1 MAVKKPAKRDSKD
14 PMSPPDHP
22 SATPQPGQTDLR
34 SIGRLFPYLWE
45 FRGRVLLALAL
56 LIGAKLAAVMV
67 PLVLKEIIDALDK
80 SRADLVLPLAL
91 IIAYGL
97 LRFASTTFAD
107 LRDVVFG
114 KVTQRAMRR
123 VSMAVFE
130 HLHAL
135 SLRFHLERQTGG
147 ITRDIERGTKA
158 ISSLVGFLL
167 FRITPTVLEILMV
180 AAILFVKLDWIFGLI
195 TLVTLAAYI
204 GFTVTITDW
213 RTQFVRRANTL
224 DSEAYGRAIDSL
236 LNYETVKYFGNER
249 YEAARYDTSLAE
261 WERVALQSQRSLGL
275 LNAAQAGTIAV
286 GVTLMV
292 LRAANGVVEGTLTL
306 GDLVMVNAFLLQMF
320 QPLSFLGVMYREI
333 KQSMTD
339 VERMFT
345 LLHRPKEIE
354 DAPDA
359 RPLDVLGGEVTF
371 EHVSFAYNADRPIL
385 HDVSFTVPAGKTVA
399 AVGASG
405 AGKSTLARLLFRFY
419 DVSLSPGSLPEGER
433 DEDSLREAHIIEG
446 SIRIDGQDIRHVRQD
461 SLRAAIGVVPQDTV
475 LFNDSIYYNI
485 AYGRPDATRDEVIAA
500 ARAAHILDFIVSLPQ
515 GWDTV
520 VGERGLKLSGGEKQ
534 RVAIAR
540 TLLKNPAILI
550 LDEATSALD
559 TKTEKAIQAELLEI
573 ARSRTSLI
581 IAHRL
586 STVVE
591 ADEILVM
598 DAGRIVERG
607 RHPELLAKEGVYAH
621 MWALQQ
627 QAEEE
632 NA

>member
-1 MAVKKPAKRDSKD
+1 M
-14 PMSPPDHP
+14 
-22 SATPQPGQTDLR
+22 
-34 SIGRLFPYLWE
+34 
-45 FRGRVLLALAL
+45 LALVL
-56 LIGAKLAAVMV
+56 LIGAKVASVMV

-80 SRADLVLPLAL
+80 SNVNLVLPLTL
-91 IIAYGL
+91 IISYGF

-107 LRDVVFG
+107 LRDIVFG

-147 ITRDIERGTKA
+147 ITRDIERGSKA
-158 ISSLVGFLL
+158 ISSLVGYLL

-180 AAILFVKLDWIFGLI
+180 AVILLVKLDWIFGLI
-195 TLVTLAAYI
+195 TLVTLIAYI

-249 YEAARYDTSLAE
+249 YEAKRYDGSLAE
-261 WERVALQSQRSLGL
+261 WERAALQSQRSLGF
-275 LNAAQAGTIAV
+275 LNVAQAGTIAI

-292 LRAANGVVEGTLTL
+292 IRAANGVVEGTLTL

-320 QPLSFLGVMYREI
+320 QPLGFLGVMYREI
-333 KQSMTD
+333 KQSITD

-345 LLHRPKEIE
+345 LLHRPREVE
-354 DAPDA
+354 DASDA
-359 RPLDVLGGEVTF
+359 TPLVVQGSEVKF
-371 EHVSFAYNADRPIL
+371 DHVSFAYNADRVIL
-385 HDVSFTVPAGKTVA
+385 HDISFTIPAGKTVA

-419 DVSLSPGSLPEGER
+419 DVNK
-433 DEDSLREAHIIEG
+433 G
-446 SIRIDGQDIRHVRQD
+446 SIKIDNQDIRHITQE

-485 AYGRPDATRDEVIAA
+485 AYGRPDASREEVIAA
-500 ARAAHILDFIVSLPQ
+500 ARAAHIYDFIESLPQ
-515 GWDTV
+515 GWDSI

-559 TKTEKAIQAELLEI
+559 TKAEKAIRAELLEI
-573 ARSRTSLI
+573 AKSRTSLI

-591 ADEILVM
+591 ADEILVI
-598 DAGRIVERG
+598 DAGRIIERG
-607 RHPELLAKEGVYAH
+607 RHPELLFRGGVYAA
-621 MWALQQ
+621 MWAMQQ
-627 QAEEE
+627 QKESPEQAD
-632 NA
+632 

>member
-1 MAVKKPAKRDSKD
+1 MHPAVHSDTA
-14 PMSPPDHP
+14 PPP
-22 SATPQPGQTDLR
+22 PGEASLR
-34 SIGRLFPYLWE
+34 SLGRLFPYLWE
-45 FRGRVLLALAL
+45 FRARVLLALAL
-56 LIGAKLAAVMV
+56 LVGAKLASVAV
-67 PLVLKEIIDALDK
+67 PLVLKEIIDALD
-80 SRADLVLPLAL
+80 RPRPELVVPLAL
-91 IIAYGL
+91 ILGYGV

-107 LRDVVFG
+107 LRDVIFA

-123 VSMAVFE
+123 ISMAVFR

-147 ITRDIERGTKA
+147 ITRDIERGSKA
-158 ISSLVGFLL
+158 LSSLVGYLL

-180 AAILFVKLDWIFGLI
+180 AGILFVKLDWVFGVL

-204 GFTVTITDW
+204 GFTVTITEW

-236 LNYETVKYFGNER
+236 LNYETVKYFGNEK
-249 YEAARYDTSLAE
+249 YEADRYDRSLIE
-261 WERVALQSQRSLGL
+261 WEDMALKSQRSLGY
-275 LNAAQAGTIAV
+275 LNAAQAGVIAI

-292 LRAANGVVEGTLTL
+292 LRAAAGVVEGTLTL

-320 QPLSFLGVMYREI
+320 QPLSFLGVMYRQI
-333 KQSMTD
+333 KESITD
-339 VERMFT
+339 VERMFA
-345 LLHRPKEIE
+345 LMQRPREVE
-354 DAPDA
+354 DKPDA
-359 RPLDVLGGEVTF
+359 RGLDVIAGEVNF
-371 EHVSFAYNADRPIL
+371 DHVSFAYNPDRPIL
-385 HDVSFTVPAGKTVA
+385 HDVSFTIPAGKTVA

-419 DVSLSPGSLPEGER
+419 DVG
-433 DEDSLREAHIIEG
+433 AG
-446 SIRIDGQDIRHVRQD
+446 SITIDGQDIRHVSQD

-485 AYGRPDATRDEVIAA
+485 AYGRPDASGDEVVEA
-500 ARAAHILDFIVSLPQ
+500 ARAAHILGFIERLPQ

-598 DAGRIVERG
+598 EAGRIVERG
-607 RHPELLAKEGVYAH
+607 RHPELLAKNGVYAH

-627 QAEEE
+627 QAEEG
-632 NA
+632 AGR

>member
-1 MAVKKPAKRDSKD
+1 MSRSPHSPSFQSTDGTPA
-14 PMSPPDHP
+14 
-22 SATPQPGQTDLR
+22 QPVQTNLR
-34 SIGRLFPYLWE
+34 SLGKLFPYLWE

-56 LIGAKLAAVMV
+56 LLGAKLASVMV

-80 SRADLVLPLAL
+80 SNASLILPLSL
-91 IIAYGL
+91 IITYGL

-123 VSMAVFE
+123 VSLAVFE

-180 AAILFVKLDWIFGLI
+180 AVILFIKLDWVFGLI
-195 TLVTLAAYI
+195 TLMTLAAYI

-213 RTQFVRRANTL
+213 RTQFVRRANSL
-224 DSEAYGRAIDSL
+224 DSEAYGKAIDSL

-249 YEAARYDTSLAE
+249 YEARRYDGSLAD
-261 WERVALQSQRSLGL
+261 WERAALQSQRSLGF
-275 LNAAQAGTIAV
+275 LNAAQAATIAI

-292 LRAANGVVEGTLTL
+292 IRAANGVIDGTLTL
-306 GDLVMVNAFLLQMF
+306 GDLVMVNAFLIQMF
-320 QPLSFLGVMYREI
+320 QPLGFLGVMYREI
-333 KQSMTD
+333 KQSLTD

-345 LLHRPKEIE
+345 LLNRPREVE
-354 DAPDA
+354 DATGSLTLA
-359 RPLDVLGGEVTF
+359 VRGGEVKF
-371 EHVSFAYNADRPIL
+371 DHVSFAYNADRAIL
-385 HDVSFTVPAGKTVA
+385 HDMSFTIPAGKTVA

-419 DVSLSPGSLPEGER
+419 DVNG
-433 DEDSLREAHIIEG
+433 G
-446 SIRIDGQDIRHVRQD
+446 SIKIDGQDIRQVSQE

-500 ARAAHILDFIVSLPQ
+500 ARAAHILSFIELLPQ

-573 ARSRTSLI
+573 AKSRTSLI

-591 ADEILVM
+591 ADEILVIE
-598 DAGRIVERG
+598 AGRIVERG
-607 RHPELLAKEGVYAH
+607 RHPELLSKNGVYAI
-621 MWALQQ
+621 MWAMQQ
-627 QAEEE
+627 QAEE
-632 NA
+632 

>member
-1 MAVKKPAKRDSKD
+1 MHPAVHSHTAPPPPGD
-14 PMSPPDHP
+14 PS
-22 SATPQPGQTDLR
+22 LR
-34 SIGRLFPYLWE
+34 SLGRLFPYLWE
-45 FRGRVLLALAL
+45 FRARVLLALAL
-56 LIGAKLAAVMV
+56 LVGAKLASVAV
-67 PLVLKEIIDALDK
+67 PLVLKEIIDALDQP
-80 SRADLVLPLAL
+80 RPELVLPLAL
-91 IIAYGL
+91 IIGYGV

-107 LRDVVFG
+107 LRDVIFA

-123 VSMAVFE
+123 ISMAVFK

-147 ITRDIERGTKA
+147 ITRDIERGSKA
-158 ISSLVGFLL
+158 LSSLVGYLL

-180 AAILFVKLDWIFGLI
+180 AGILFVKLDWVFGVL

-204 GFTVTITDW
+204 GFTVTITEW

-236 LNYETVKYFGNER
+236 LNYETVKYFGNEK
-249 YEAARYDTSLAE
+249 YEANRYDKSLVE
-261 WERVALQSQRSLGL
+261 WEDMALKSQRSLGL
-275 LNAAQAGTIAV
+275 LNAAQAGVIAV

-292 LRAANGVVEGTLTL
+292 LRAAAGVVEGTLTL

-320 QPLSFLGVMYREI
+320 QPLSFLGVMYRQI
-333 KQSMTD
+333 KESITD
-339 VERMFT
+339 VERMFA
-345 LLHRPKEIE
+345 LMQRPREVE
-354 DAPDA
+354 DQPGA
-359 RPLDVLGGEVTF
+359 RELDVVAGEVRF
-371 EHVSFAYNADRPIL
+371 AHVSFAYNPDRPIL
-385 HDVSFTVPAGKTVA
+385 HDVSFVIPAGKTVA

-419 DVSLSPGSLPEGER
+419 DVGAGG
-433 DEDSLREAHIIEG
+433 IT
-446 SIRIDGQDIRHVRQD
+446 IDGQDIRHVTQD

-485 AYGRPDATRDEVIAA
+485 AYGRPDASRDEVIEA
-500 ARAAHILDFIVSLPQ
+500 ARAAHILAFIEGLPQ

-540 TLLKNPAILI
+540 TLLKNPSILI

-559 TKTEKAIQAELLEI
+559 TQTEKAIQAELLEI

-598 DAGRIVERG
+598 DGGRIVERG
-607 RHPELLAKEGVYAH
+607 RHPELLAQNGVYAH

-627 QAEEE
+627 QAEEGRGQ
-632 NA
+632 

>member
-1 MAVKKPAKRDSKD
+1 MHPAVHSHTAPPPIGD
-14 PMSPPDHP
+14 PS
-22 SATPQPGQTDLR
+22 LR

-45 FRGRVLLALAL
+45 FRGRVLLTLAL
-56 LIGAKLAAVMV
+56 LVGAKMASVAV
-67 PLVLKEIIDALDK
+67 PLVLKDIIDALD
-80 SRADLVLPLAL
+80 RPRPELVLPLTL
-91 IIAYGL
+91 ILSYGL
-97 LRFASTTFAD
+97 LRFASTTFSD
-107 LRDVVFG
+107 LRDVIFAR
-114 KVTQRAMRR
+114 VTQRAMRR
-123 VSMAVFE
+123 ISMAVFK

-147 ITRDIERGTKA
+147 ITRDIERGAKA
-158 ISSLVGFLL
+158 VSSLVGYLL

-180 AAILFVKLDWIFGLI
+180 AGILFVKLDWIFGVI
-195 TLVTLAAYI
+195 TLITLAAYL
-204 GFTVTITDW
+204 GFTVTITEW

-249 YEAARYDTSLAE
+249 YEAERYDSSLIE
-261 WERVALQSQRSLGL
+261 WEKMALKSQRSLGM
-275 LNAAQAGTIAV
+275 LNAAQAGVIAI

-292 LRAANGVVEGTLTL
+292 LRAANGVVAGTLTL

-320 QPLSFLGVMYREI
+320 QPLSFLGVMYRQI
-333 KQSMTD
+333 KESITD

-345 LLHRPKEIE
+345 LLKRPREIE
-354 DAPDA
+354 DAEDA
-359 RPLDVLGGEVTF
+359 RELVVGAGAVKF
-371 EHVSFAYNADRPIL
+371 EQVDFAYNPDRPIL
-385 HDVSFTVPAGKTVA
+385 HDISFDIPAGRTVA
-399 AVGASG
+399 AVGSSG

-419 DVSLSPGSLPEGER
+419 DVG
-433 DEDSLREAHIIEG
+433 AG
-446 SIRIDGQDIRHVRQD
+446 SIRIDGQDIRQVTQD

-485 AYGRPDATRDEVIAA
+485 AYGRPDAGRDEVIAA
-500 ARAAHILDFIVSLPQ
+500 ARAAHILDFIESLPQ
-515 GWDTV
+515 GWDSV

-540 TLLKNPAILI
+540 TLLKNPVILI

-598 DAGRIVERG
+598 EGGRIVERG
-607 RHPELLAKEGVYAH
+607 RHPDLLAMNGVYAH

-627 QAEEE
+627 QAEDE
-632 NA
+632 AA

>member
-1 MAVKKPAKRDSKD
+1 MHPAVHSHTA
-14 PMSPPDHP
+14 PPPLGEP
-22 SATPQPGQTDLR
+22 SLR
-34 SIGRLFPYLWE
+34 SISRLFPYLWE
-45 FRGRVLLALAL
+45 FRGRVLVALAL
-56 LIGAKLAAVMV
+56 LVGAKLASVAV

-80 SRADLVLPLAL
+80 PRPELVLPLAFIL
-91 IIAYGL
+91 AYGF

-107 LRDVVFG
+107 LRDVIFA

-123 VSMAVFE
+123 ISMAVFD

-147 ITRDIERGTKA
+147 ITRDIERGA
-158 ISSLVGFLL
+158 RAVSSLVGYLL
-167 FRITPTVLEILMV
+167 FRIAPTVLEILMV
-180 AAILFVKLDWIFGLI
+180 AGVLFVKLDWIFGLI

-204 GFTVTITDW
+204 GFTVTITEW

-236 LNYETVKYFGNER
+236 LNYETVKYFGNEK
-249 YEAARYDTSLAE
+249 YEARRYDGSLAE
-261 WERVALQSQRSLGL
+261 WEDMSMKSQRSLGM
-275 LNAAQAGTIAV
+275 LNAAQAGVISV

-292 LRAANGVVEGTLTL
+292 LRAANGVVAGTLTL

-320 QPLSFLGVMYREI
+320 QPLSFLGVMYRQI
-333 KQSMTD
+333 KESITD
-339 VERMFT
+339 VERMFG
-345 LLHRPKEIE
+345 LLQRPREIE
-354 DAPDA
+354 DKPDA
-359 RPLDVLGGEVTF
+359 RALDVVAGEVKF
-371 EHVSFAYNADRPIL
+371 DHVSFAYNPDRPIL
-385 HDVSFTVPAGKTVA
+385 RDVSFTIPSGKTVA
-399 AVGASG
+399 AVGSSG

-419 DVSLSPGSLPEGER
+419 DIGS
-433 DEDSLREAHIIEG
+433 G
-446 SIRIDGQDIRHVRQD
+446 SITIDGQDIRHVTQD

-485 AYGRPDATRDEVIAA
+485 AYGRPEASREEVIEA
-500 ARAAHILDFIVSLPQ
+500 ARAAHILAFIESLPQ

-540 TLLKNPAILI
+540 TLLKNPAILV

-559 TKTEKAIQAELLEI
+559 TQTEKAIQAELLEI

-598 DAGRIVERG
+598 EGGRIVERG
-607 RHPELLAKEGVYAH
+607 RHPDLLAKNGVYAR

-627 QAEEE
+627 QAEDET
-632 NA
+632 A

>member
-1 MAVKKPAKRDSKD
+1 MLNSH
-14 PMSPPDHP
+14 SHTSEPPL
-22 SATPQPGQTDLR
+22 PGQHTDLR
-34 SIGRLFPYLWE
+34 SVGRLFPYLWE
-45 FRGRVLLALAL
+45 FRGRVLVALAL
-56 LIGAKLAAVMV
+56 LVGAKLASVMV

-80 SRADLVLPLAL
+80 TRGDLVLPLAL

-97 LRFASTTFAD
+97 LRFASTTFSD
-107 LRDVVFG
+107 LRDVVFS

-123 VSMAVFE
+123 VSLAVFQ

-147 ITRDIERGTKA
+147 ITRDIERGAKA
-158 ISSLVGFLL
+158 ISSLVGYLL

-180 AAILFVKLDWIFGLI
+180 AGILFVKLDWVFGMI

-204 GFTVTITDW
+204 GLTVTITDW

-249 YEAARYDTSLAE
+249 FEATRYDKSLIE

-345 LLHRPKEIE
+345 LLNRPEEIK
-354 DAPDA
+354 DAPNA
-359 RPLDVLGGEVTF
+359 HALVVRGGEVQF

-385 HDVSFTVPAGKTVA
+385 HDVSFTIPAGKTVA

-419 DVSLSPGSLPEGER
+419 EVG
-433 DEDSLREAHIIEG
+433 AG
-446 SIRIDGQDIRHVRQD
+446 SIRIDGQDIRHVTQD

-475 LFNDSIYYNI
+475 LFNDTIYYNI
-485 AYGRPDATRDEVIAA
+485 AYGRPDASREEVIEA
-500 ARAAHILDFIVSLPQ
+500 ARAAHILDFIDILPQ
-515 GWDTV
+515 GWETL

-598 DAGRIVERG
+598 EAGRIVERG
-607 RHPELLAKEGVYAH
+607 CHPDLLAREGVYAH

-627 QAEEE
+627 QAEESR
-632 NA
+632 AC

>member
-1 MAVKKPAKRDSKD
+1 MHPAVHSHTA
-14 PMSPPDHP
+14 PPP
-22 SATPQPGQTDLR
+22 PGEASLR
-34 SIGRLFPYLWE
+34 SLGRLFPYLWE
-45 FRGRVLLALAL
+45 FRGRVLVALAL
-56 LIGAKLAAVMV
+56 LVGAKLASVTV
-67 PLVLKEIIDALDK
+67 PLVLKEIIDALDQP
-80 SRADLVLPLAL
+80 RPELVVPLAL
-91 IIAYGL
+91 IIGYGV
-97 LRFASTTFAD
+97 LRFASTTFSD
-107 LRDVVFG
+107 LRDVIFA

-123 VSMAVFE
+123 ISMAVFK

-147 ITRDIERGTKA
+147 ITRDIERGSKA
-158 ISSLVGFLL
+158 LSSLVGYLL

-180 AAILFVKLDWIFGLI
+180 AGILFVKLDWVFGVLTLI
-195 TLVTLAAYI
+195 TLAAYI
-204 GFTVTITDW
+204 GFTITITEW

-236 LNYETVKYFGNER
+236 LNYETVKYFGNEK
-249 YEAARYDTSLAE
+249 YEAERYDKSLIE
-261 WERVALQSQRSLGL
+261 WEVMSLKSQRSLGY
-275 LNAAQAGTIAV
+275 LNAAQAGVIAI

-292 LRAANGVVEGTLTL
+292 LRAAAGVVEGTLTL

-320 QPLSFLGVMYREI
+320 QPLSFLGVMYRQI
-333 KQSMTD
+333 KESITD
-339 VERMFT
+339 VERMFA
-345 LLHRPKEIE
+345 LMQRPREVE

-359 RPLDVLGGEVTF
+359 RELDVVAGEVKF
-371 EHVSFAYNADRPIL
+371 DKVSFAYNADRPIL
-385 HDVSFTVPAGKTVA
+385 HEVSFTVPAGKTVA

-419 DVSLSPGSLPEGER
+419 DAG
-433 DEDSLREAHIIEG
+433 AG
-446 SIRIDGQDIRHVRQD
+446 SITIDGQDIRHVTQD

-485 AYGRPDATRDEVIAA
+485 AYGRPDATREEVIEA
-500 ARAAHILDFIVSLPQ
+500 ARAAHILTFIESLPQ

-559 TKTEKAIQAELLEI
+559 TKTEKAIQSELLEI
-573 ARSRTSLI
+573 ARGRTSLI

-591 ADEILVM
+591 ADEILVL
-598 DAGRIVERG
+598 DGGRIVERG
-607 RHPELLAKEGVYAH
+607 RHPGLLAQNGVYAH

-627 QAEEE
+627 QAEAEDE
-632 NA
+632 AI

>member
-1 MAVKKPAKRDSKD
+1 MKAVNRDAKN
-14 PMSPPDHP
+14 PMSQFEHDH
-22 SATPQPGQTDLR
+22 SSTTPLPGQTDLH

-56 LIGAKLAAVMV
+56 LIGAKLASVMV

-80 SRADLVLPLAL
+80 SRADLILPLAL
-91 IIAYGL
+91 IITYGL

-180 AAILFVKLDWIFGLI
+180 AVILFVKLDWVFGLI

-204 GFTVTITDW
+204 GFTITITDW

-224 DSEAYGRAIDSL
+224 DSDAYGRAIDSL

-249 YEAARYDTSLAE
+249 YEAARYDASLAE
-261 WERVALQSQRSLGL
+261 WEQVALQSQRSLGI
-275 LNAAQAGTIAV
+275 LNAAQAGTIAI
-286 GVTLMV
+286 GVTLMI

-320 QPLSFLGVMYREI
+320 QPLSFLGVMYRQI
-333 KQSMTD
+333 KQSLTD

-345 LLHRPKEIE
+345 LLHRPREIK

-359 RPLDVLGGEVTF
+359 RPLAVHGGEVKF
-371 EHVSFAYNADRPIL
+371 EHVGFAYNADRPIL

-419 DVSLSPGSLPEGER
+419 DVNEG
-433 DEDSLREAHIIEG
+433 A
-446 SIRIDGQDIRHVRQD
+446 IRIDGQDIRHIGQD
-461 SLRAAIGVVPQDTV
+461 SLRAVIGVVPQDTV

-485 AYGRPDATRDEVIAA
+485 AYGRPEATRDEVIAA
-500 ARAAHILDFIVSLPQ
+500 ARAAHILSFIESLPQ
-515 GWDTV
+515 GWETV

-540 TLLKNPAILI
+540 TLLKNPVILI

-598 DAGRIVERG
+598 EGGRIVERG
-607 RHPELLAKEGVYAH
+607 RHPELLAKAGVYAH

-627 QAEEE
+627 QAEESAE
-632 NA
+632 

>member
-1 MAVKKPAKRDSKD
+1 
-14 PMSPPDHP
+14 MSRSHHSSALPPTQD
-22 SATPQPGQTDLR
+22 TDTDIR
-34 SIGRLFPYLWE
+34 SLGRLFPYLWE
-45 FRGRVLLALAL
+45 FRGRVILAVAL
-56 LIGAKLAAVMV
+56 LVGAKLAAVMV

-80 SRADLVLPLAL
+80 TNTSLVLPLAL
-91 IIAYGL
+91 IIAYGM

-107 LRDVVFG
+107 MRDVVFG

-123 VSMAVFE
+123 VSMAVFQ

-135 SLRFHLERQTGG
+135 SLRFHLERHTGG
-147 ITRDIERGTKA
+147 ITRDIERGSKA
-158 ISSLVGFLL
+158 ISSLVGYLL

-180 AAILFVKLDWIFGLI
+180 AVILFIKLDWVFGLI
-195 TLVTLAAYI
+195 TLITLAAYI
-204 GFTVTITDW
+204 GFTITITDW

-249 YEAARYDTSLAE
+249 YEATRYDGSLAE
-261 WERVALQSQRSLGL
+261 WEHAALQSQKSLGF
-275 LNAAQAGTIAV
+275 LNAAQAGTIAI

-292 LRAANGVVEGTLTL
+292 IRAANGVVEGTLTL

-333 KQSMTD
+333 KQSITD

-345 LLHRPKEIE
+345 LLHRPREVE
-354 DAPDA
+354 DAADA
-359 RPLDVLGGEVTF
+359 KTLIVSGGTVKF
-371 EHVSFAYNADRPIL
+371 EHVNFAYNADRAIL
-385 HDVSFTVPAGKTVA
+385 HDVSFTIPAGKTVA

-419 DVSLSPGSLPEGER
+419 DVN
-433 DEDSLREAHIIEG
+433 EG
-446 SIRIDGQDIRHVRQD
+446 SIRIDNQDIRDVTQE
-461 SLRAAIGVVPQDTV
+461 SLRVAIGVVPQDTV

-485 AYGRPDATRDEVIAA
+485 AYGRPEASREEVIAA
-500 ARAAHILDFIVSLPQ
+500 ARAAHILTFIESLPQ
-515 GWDTV
+515 GWESV

-591 ADEILVM
+591 ADEILVI

-607 RHPELLAKEGVYAH
+607 RHNELLSQNGVYAH
-621 MWALQQ
+621 MWAMQQ

-632 NA
+632 

>member
-1 MAVKKPAKRDSKD
+1 MDVKSCCQTRILTEPSFIL
-14 PMSPPDHP
+14 PMSSSLHSHTSEAPL
-22 SATPQPGQTDLR
+22 PGQHTDLR
-34 SIGRLFPYLWE
+34 SVGRLFPYLWE
-45 FRGRVLLALAL
+45 FRGRVLVALAL
-56 LIGAKLAAVMV
+56 LVGAKLASVMV

-80 SRADLVLPLAL
+80 TRGDLVLPLAL

-97 LRFASTTFAD
+97 LRFASTTFSD
-107 LRDVVFG
+107 LRDVVFS

-123 VSMAVFE
+123 VSLAVFQ

-147 ITRDIERGTKA
+147 ITRDIERGAKA
-158 ISSLVGFLL
+158 ISSLVGYLL

-180 AAILFVKLDWIFGLI
+180 AAILFVKLDWVFGVI

-249 YEAARYDTSLAE
+249 FEATRYDKSLIE

-345 LLHRPKEIE
+345 LLHRPEEIK
-354 DAPDA
+354 DAPNA
-359 RPLDVLGGEVTF
+359 TTLVVRGGEVQF

-385 HDVSFTVPAGKTVA
+385 HDVSFTIPAGKTVA

-419 DVSLSPGSLPEGER
+419 EVG
-433 DEDSLREAHIIEG
+433 AG
-446 SIRIDGQDIRHVRQD
+446 SIRIDGQDIRHVTQD

-475 LFNDSIYYNI
+475 LFNDTIYYNI
-485 AYGRPDATRDEVIAA
+485 AYGRPDASREEVIEA
-500 ARAAHILDFIVSLPQ
+500 ARAAHILNFIDMLPQ
-515 GWDTV
+515 GWDTL

-598 DAGRIVERG
+598 EAGRIVERG
-607 RHPELLAKEGVYAH
+607 CHPDLLAREGVYAH

-627 QAEEE
+627 QAEE
-632 NA
+632 A

>member
-1 MAVKKPAKRDSKD
+1 MHPAVHSHTAPPPPGD
-14 PMSPPDHP
+14 PS
-22 SATPQPGQTDLR
+22 LR
-34 SIGRLFPYLWE
+34 SLGRLFPYLWE
-45 FRGRVLLALAL
+45 FRARVLLALAL
-56 LIGAKLAAVMV
+56 LIGAKLASVAV
-67 PLVLKEIIDALDK
+67 PLVLKEIIDALDQP
-80 SRADLVLPLAL
+80 RPELVLPLAL
-91 IIAYGL
+91 ILGYGV

-107 LRDVVFG
+107 LRDVIFA

-123 VSMAVFE
+123 ISMAVFK

-147 ITRDIERGTKA
+147 ITRDIERGA
-158 ISSLVGFLL
+158 RALSSLVGYLL

-180 AAILFVKLDWIFGLI
+180 AGILFVKLDWVFGVL

-204 GFTVTITDW
+204 GFTVTITEW

-236 LNYETVKYFGNER
+236 LNYETVKYFGNEK
-249 YEAARYDTSLAE
+249 YEARRYDTSLIE
-261 WERVALQSQRSLGL
+261 WEDMALKSQRSLGM
-275 LNAAQAGTIAV
+275 LNTAQAGVIAI

-320 QPLSFLGVMYREI
+320 QPLSFLGVMYRQI
-333 KQSMTD
+333 KESITD

-345 LLHRPKEIE
+345 LMQRPREVE
-354 DAPDA
+354 DKPDA
-359 RPLDVLGGEVTF
+359 RDLDVIAGEVRF
-371 EHVSFAYNADRPIL
+371 DHVDFAYNPDRPIL
-385 HDVSFTVPAGKTVA
+385 HDVSFSIPAGKTVA
-399 AVGASG
+399 AVGSSG

-419 DVSLSPGSLPEGER
+419 DVG
-433 DEDSLREAHIIEG
+433 AG
-446 SIRIDGQDIRHVRQD
+446 SIAIDGQDIRHVTQD

-485 AYGRPDATRDEVIAA
+485 AYGRPDASREEVVEA
-500 ARAAHILDFIVSLPQ
+500 ARAAHILSFIETLPQ

-540 TLLKNPAILI
+540 TLLKNPTILI

-591 ADEILVM
+591 ADEILVLE
-598 DAGRIVERG
+598 DGRIVERG
-607 RHPELLAKEGVYAH
+607 RHPDLLAYNGVYAH

-632 NA
+632 GSED

>member
-1 MAVKKPAKRDSKD
+1 MSHAVHSHSSA
-14 PMSPPDHP
+14 PPQADQ
-22 SATPQPGQTDLR
+22 ADLR

-45 FRGRVLLALAL
+45 FRGRVLLALGL
-56 LIGAKLAAVMV
+56 LVGAKLAAVLV
-67 PLVLKEIIDALDK
+67 PLVLKEIIDGLDK
-80 SRADLVLPLAL
+80 SRGDLVLPLAL
-91 IIAYGL
+91 IVTYGL
-97 LRFASTTFAD
+97 LRFASTTFSD
-107 LRDVVFG
+107 IRDVIFG

-123 VSMAVFE
+123 VSMAVFN

-180 AAILFVKLDWIFGLI
+180 AGILFVKLDWVFGVI

-249 YEAARYDTSLAE
+249 YEAARYDKSLQQ
-261 WERVALQSQRSLGL
+261 WENAALQSQRSLGF

-292 LRAANGVVEGTLTL
+292 LRAANGVVEGSLTL

-333 KQSMTD
+333 KQSLTD

-345 LLHRPKEIE
+345 LLSRPREVE
-354 DAPDA
+354 DAPNA
-359 RPLDVLGGEVTF
+359 RALDVFAGEVKF

-385 HDVSFTVPAGKTVA
+385 LDVSFTIPAGKTVA

-419 DVSLSPGSLPEGER
+419 DAGT
-433 DEDSLREAHIIEG
+433 G
-446 SIRIDGQDIRHVRQD
+446 SIRIDGQDIRHVTQD

-500 ARAAHILDFIVSLPQ
+500 ARAAHILNFIEILPQ

-573 ARSRTSLI
+573 AKSRTSLI

-598 DAGRIVERG
+598 EAGRIVERG
-607 RHPELLAKEGVYAH
+607 RHPELLAKDGVYAQ

-632 NA
+632 AA

>member
-1 MAVKKPAKRDSKD
+1 
-14 PMSPPDHP
+14 MSS
-22 SATPQPGQTDLR
+22 SAHAQPTPQSKPEHTDLR

-45 FRGRVLLALAL
+45 FKGRVFIALAL
-56 LIGAKLAAVMV
+56 LIGAKLAAVLV
-67 PLVLKEIIDALDK
+67 PLVLKEIIDSFDQSHAK
-80 SRADLVLPLAL
+80 LVLPLTL
-91 IIAYGL
+91 IIAYGF

-123 VSMAVFE
+123 VSLAVFQQ
-130 HLHAL
+130 LHAL

-147 ITRDIERGTKA
+147 ITRDIERGSKA
-158 ISSLVGFLL
+158 ISSLVGYLL

-180 AAILFVKLDWIFGLI
+180 AVILFVKLDWAFGLI
-195 TLVTLAAYI
+195 TLVTLITYI
-204 GFTVTITDW
+204 AFTVTITNW

-249 YEAARYDTSLAE
+249 YEAKRYDNSLAE
-261 WERVALQSQRSLGL
+261 WEHASLQSQRSLGL
-275 LNAAQAGTIAV
+275 LNAAQAGTIAI

-292 LRAANGVVEGTLTL
+292 IRAGNGVVNGTLTL
-306 GDLVMVNAFLLQMF
+306 GDLVMVNAYLLQMF

-333 KQSMTD
+333 KQSLTD

-345 LLHRPKEIE
+345 LLLRPKEVE
-354 DAPDA
+354 DTADA
-359 RPLDVLGGEVTF
+359 QALKLRGGEVKF
-371 EHVSFAYNADRPIL
+371 EHVSFAYNADRAIL
-385 HDVSFTVPAGKTVA
+385 HDLSFTVPAGKTVA

-419 DVSLSPGSLPEGER
+419 DVNS
-433 DEDSLREAHIIEG
+433 G
-446 SIRIDGQDIRHVRQD
+446 SIKIDGQDIRHITQD

-475 LFNDSIYYNI
+475 LFNDTIYYNI
-485 AYGRPDATRDEVIAA
+485 AYGRPDATRNEVMAA
-500 ARAAHILDFIVSLPQ
+500 ARAAHILSFIESLPQ
-515 GWDTV
+515 GWDSV

-559 TKTEKAIQAELLEI
+559 TKTEKAIQSELLEI

-598 DAGRIVERG
+598 EAGHIVERG
-607 RHPELLAKEGVYAH
+607 RHPELLAMNGVYAH

-627 QAEEE
+627 QAEETE
-632 NA
+632 QD

>member
-1 MAVKKPAKRDSKD
+1 M
-14 PMSPPDHP
+14 HP
-22 SATPQPGQTDLR
+22 SVHSHTAPPPIGDPSLR

-56 LIGAKLAAVMV
+56 LVGAKMASVAV
-67 PLVLKEIIDALDK
+67 PLVLKEIIDALD
-80 SRADLVLPLAL
+80 RPRPELILPLAFIL
-91 IIAYGL
+91 GYGV
-97 LRFASTTFAD
+97 LRFASTTFSD
-107 LRDVVFG
+107 LRDVIFA

-123 VSMAVFE
+123 ISMAVFK

-147 ITRDIERGTKA
+147 ITRDIERGSKA
-158 ISSLVGFLL
+158 MSSLVGYLL
-167 FRITPTVLEILMV
+167 FRITPTLLEILMV
-180 AAILFVKLDWIFGLI
+180 AGILFVKLDWIFGVI
-195 TLVTLAAYI
+195 TLITLAAYI
-204 GFTVTITDW
+204 GFTITITEW
-213 RTQFVRRANTL
+213 RTQFVRRANAL
-224 DSEAYGRAIDSL
+224 DSEAYGRAVDSL

-249 YEAARYDTSLAE
+249 YEAQRYDKSLIE
-261 WERVALQSQRSLGL
+261 WEEMALKSQRSLGM
-275 LNAAQAGTIAV
+275 LNAAQALVIAI

-292 LRAANGVVEGTLTL
+292 LRAANGVVDGTLTL

-320 QPLSFLGVMYREI
+320 QPLSFLGVMYRQI
-333 KQSMTD
+333 KESITD
-339 VERMFT
+339 VERMFA
-345 LLHRPKEIE
+345 LLNRPREVE
-354 DAPDA
+354 DAADA
-359 RPLDVLGGEVTF
+359 RELDVAAGEVRF
-371 EHVSFAYNADRPIL
+371 EQVSFAYNPDRPIL
-385 HDVSFTVPAGKTVA
+385 HDVSFTIPAGKTLA
-399 AVGASG
+399 AVGSSG

-419 DVSLSPGSLPEGER
+419 DVG
-433 DEDSLREAHIIEG
+433 AG
-446 SIRIDGQDIRHVRQD
+446 SITIDGQDIRHVTQD

-485 AYGRPDATRDEVIAA
+485 AYGRPEATRDEVIEA
-500 ARAAHILDFIVSLPQ
+500 ARAAHILEFIESLPQ

-540 TLLKNPAILI
+540 TLLKNPVILI

-598 DAGRIVERG
+598 EGGRIVERG
-607 RHPELLAKEGVYAH
+607 RHPELLARNGVYAH

-627 QAEEE
+627 QAEESE
-632 NA
+632 GQ

>member
-1 MAVKKPAKRDSKD
+1 
-14 PMSPPDHP
+14 MSRSPHSSSYSPGSAPD
-22 SATPQPGQTDLR
+22 QPVQTDLR
-34 SIGRLFPYLWE
+34 SIGKLFPYLWE

-56 LIGAKLAAVMV
+56 LIGAKLASVSV

-80 SRADLVLPLAL
+80 SNASLALPLSL

-107 LRDVVFG
+107 LRDMVFG

-123 VSMAVFE
+123 VSLAVFE
-130 HLHAL
+130 QLHAL

-180 AAILFVKLDWIFGLI
+180 AVILFVKLDWVFGLI

-204 GFTVTITDW
+204 GLTITITDW

-249 YEAARYDTSLAE
+249 HEARRYDGSLAE
-261 WERVALQSQRSLGL
+261 WERAALQSQRSLGF
-275 LNAAQAGTIAV
+275 LNAAQAGTIAI
-286 GVTLMV
+286 GVTLM
-292 LRAANGVVEGTLTL
+292 LIRAANGVVEGTLTL

-320 QPLSFLGVMYREI
+320 QPLGFLGVMYREI
-333 KQSMTD
+333 KQSLTD

-345 LLHRPKEIE
+345 LLHRPREVE
-354 DAPDA
+354 DAA
-359 RPLDVLGGEVTF
+359 NANTLAINGGEVKF
-371 EHVSFAYNADRPIL
+371 ERVSFAYSSDRPIL
-385 HDVSFTVPAGKTVA
+385 HDVSFTIPAGKTVA

-419 DVSLSPGSLPEGER
+419 DVN
-433 DEDSLREAHIIEG
+433 DG
-446 SIRIDGQDIRHVRQD
+446 SIRIDGQDIRHVTQE
-461 SLRAAIGVVPQDTV
+461 SLRATIGVVPQDTV

-500 ARAAHILDFIVSLPQ
+500 ARAAHILSFIEILPQ

-591 ADEILVM
+591 ADEILVI

-607 RHPELLAKEGVYAH
+607 RHPELLAKDGVYAV
-621 MWALQQ
+621 MWAMQQ
-627 QAEEE
+627 QAED
-632 NA
+632 A

>member
-1 MAVKKPAKRDSKD
+1 MVVLRHMAQGSAKLLIPFGGIPHWRINKTR
-14 PMSPPDHP
+14 PMSVHFNTSE
-22 SATPQPGQTDLR
+22 SASEQQTDLR
-34 SIGRLFPYLWE
+34 AIGRLFPYMWE
-45 FRGRVLLALAL
+45 FRGRVFLSLAL
-56 LIGAKLAAVMV
+56 LLGAKLASVTV
-67 PLVLKEIIDALDK
+67 PLVLKEIIDALGK
-80 SRADLVLPLAL
+80 SQATLVLPLTL
-91 IIAYGL
+91 IIAYGI
-97 LRFASTTFAD
+97 LRFSSTTFAD
-107 LRDVVFG
+107 LRDVVFA

-123 VSMAVFE
+123 VSLVVFE

-147 ITRDIERGTKA
+147 ITRDIERGSKA

-180 AAILFVKLDWIFGLI
+180 AVILFVKLDWVFGMI

-249 YEAARYDTSLAE
+249 YEAKRYDDSLAE
-261 WERVALQSQRSLGL
+261 WEEVALQSQRSLGL
-275 LNAAQAGTIAV
+275 LNAAQAGTIAI
-286 GVTLMV
+286 GVTLMI
-292 LRAANGVVEGTLTL
+292 LRAANGVVAGTLTL
-306 GDLVMVNAFLLQMF
+306 GDLVMVNAYLLQMF
-320 QPLSFLGVMYREI
+320 QPLGFLGVMYRQI
-333 KQSMTD
+333 KQSITD

-345 LLHRPKEIE
+345 LLMRPREIE
-354 DAPDA
+354 DAVDA
-359 RPLDVLGGEVTF
+359 GKLSLRGGEVAF

-385 HDVSFTVPAGKTVA
+385 HDVSFTIPAGKTVA

-419 DVSLSPGSLPEGER
+419 DVS
-433 DEDSLREAHIIEG
+433 EG
-446 SIRIDGQDIRHVRQD
+446 SIKIDGQDIRQVTQE
-461 SLRAAIGVVPQDTV
+461 SLRSAIGVVPQDTV

-485 AYGRPDATRDEVIAA
+485 AYGRPDATRDEVFNA
-500 ARAAHILDFIVSLPQ
+500 ARAAHILKFIESLPQ

-559 TKTEKAIQAELLEI
+559 TKTEKAIQTELLEI
-573 ARSRTSLI
+573 ARGRTSLI

-591 ADEILVM
+591 ADEILVV
-598 DAGRIVERG
+598 DAGHIIEHG
-607 RHPELLAKEGVYAH
+607 RHSELLAQNGVYAL
-621 MWALQQ
+621 MWAMQQ

-632 NA
+632 

>member
-1 MAVKKPAKRDSKD
+1 MHPDVHSHTA
-14 PMSPPDHP
+14 PPPLGEP
-22 SATPQPGQTDLR
+22 SLR
-34 SIGRLFPYLWE
+34 SISSLFPYLWE
-45 FRGRVLLALAL
+45 FRGRVLVAMAL
-56 LIGAKLAAVMV
+56 LIGAKLASVAV
-67 PLVLKEIIDALDK
+67 PLVLKEIIDALDQP
-80 SRADLVLPLAL
+80 SPELVLPLTF
-91 IIAYGL
+91 IIGYGL
-97 LRFASTTFAD
+97 LRFASTTFSD
-107 LRDVVFG
+107 LRDVIFA
-114 KVTQRAMRR
+114 KVTQRATRR
-123 VSMAVFE
+123 ISMAVFQ

-147 ITRDIERGTKA
+147 ITRDIERGA
-158 ISSLVGFLL
+158 RAVSSLVGYLL

-180 AAILFVKLDWIFGLI
+180 AGILFVKLDWVFGVI
-195 TLVTLAAYI
+195 TLITLAAYL
-204 GFTVTITDW
+204 GFTITITEW

-236 LNYETVKYFGNER
+236 LNYETVKYFGNEK
-249 YEAARYDTSLAE
+249 YEAKRYDTSLIE
-261 WERVALQSQRSLGL
+261 WENMALKSQRSLGL
-275 LNAAQAGTIAV
+275 LNAAQAAVIAI

-292 LRAANGVVEGTLTL
+292 VRAANGVVEGKLTL

-320 QPLSFLGVMYREI
+320 QPLSFLGVMYRQI
-333 KQSMTD
+333 KESITD
-339 VERMFT
+339 VERMFA
-345 LLHRPKEIE
+345 LLKRPREVE

-359 RPLDVLGGEVTF
+359 RELDVQGGSVTF
-371 EHVSFAYNADRPIL
+371 DHVDFAYNADRPIL
-385 HDVSFTVPAGKTVA
+385 HDVSFSIPAGKTVA
-399 AVGASG
+399 AVGHSG

-419 DVSLSPGSLPEGER
+419 DASAGSVS
-433 DEDSLREAHIIEG
+433 
-446 SIRIDGQDIRHVRQD
+446 IDGQDIRHVTQD

-485 AYGRPDATRDEVIAA
+485 AYGRPEASRDEVIEA
-500 ARAAHILDFIVSLPQ
+500 ARAAHILHFIETLPQ

-540 TLLKNPAILI
+540 TLLKNPVILI

-559 TKTEKAIQAELLEI
+559 TKTEKAIQGELLEI

-598 DAGRIVERG
+598 DGGRIVERG
-607 RHPELLAKEGVYAH
+607 RHPELLAKNGAYAH
-621 MWALQQ
+621 MWTLQQ
-627 QAEEE
+627 QAEGT
-632 NA
+632 ASS

>member
-1 MAVKKPAKRDSKD
+1 MHPAVHSHAAPPPIGD
-14 PMSPPDHP
+14 PS
-22 SATPQPGQTDLR
+22 LR

-56 LIGAKLAAVMV
+56 LVGAKMASVAV

-80 SRADLVLPLAL
+80 PRPELVLPLAFIL
-91 IIAYGL
+91 GYGV
-97 LRFASTTFAD
+97 LRFASTTFSD
-107 LRDVVFG
+107 LRDVIFA

-123 VSMAVFE
+123 ISMAVFK

-147 ITRDIERGTKA
+147 ITRDIERGSKA
-158 ISSLVGFLL
+158 MSSLVGYLL
-167 FRITPTVLEILMV
+167 FRITPTLLEILMV
-180 AAILFVKLDWIFGLI
+180 AAILFVKLDWVFGVI
-195 TLVTLAAYI
+195 TLITLAAYI
-204 GFTVTITDW
+204 GFTITITEW
-213 RTQFVRRANTL
+213 RTQFVRRANAL
-224 DSEAYGRAIDSL
+224 DSEAYGRAVDSL
-236 LNYETVKYFGNER
+236 LNYETVKYFGNEQ
-249 YEAARYDTSLAE
+249 YEAQRYDKSLIE
-261 WERVALQSQRSLGL
+261 WEEMSLKSQRSLGM
-275 LNAAQAGTIAV
+275 LNGAQALVIAI

-320 QPLSFLGVMYREI
+320 QPLSFLGVMYRQI
-333 KQSMTD
+333 KESITD
-339 VERMFT
+339 VERMFA
-345 LLHRPKEIE
+345 LLNRPREVE
-354 DAPDA
+354 DAADA
-359 RPLDVLGGEVTF
+359 RELAVMSGEVKF
-371 EHVSFAYNADRPIL
+371 EHVDFAYNPDRPIL
-385 HDVSFTVPAGKTVA
+385 HDVSFTIPAGKTVA
-399 AVGASG
+399 AVGSSG

-419 DVSLSPGSLPEGER
+419 DVG
-433 DEDSLREAHIIEG
+433 AG
-446 SIRIDGQDIRHVRQD
+446 SIRIDGQDIRQVTQD

-485 AYGRPDATRDEVIAA
+485 AYGRPDATRDEVIEA
-500 ARAAHILDFIVSLPQ
+500 ARAAHILNFIEILPQ

-540 TLLKNPAILI
+540 TLLKNPVILI

-598 DAGRIVERG
+598 EGGCIVERG
-607 RHPELLAKEGVYAH
+607 RHPDLLMQNGVYAH

-627 QAEEE
+627 QAEDE
-632 NA
+632 AG

>member
-1 MAVKKPAKRDSKD
+1 MPRISSMPHAHTHSIA
-14 PMSPPDHP
+14 PPQ
-22 SATPQPGQTDLR
+22 AGQADLR
-34 SIGRLFPYLWE
+34 SISRLFPYLWE
-45 FRGRVLLALAL
+45 FRGRVLLALGL
-56 LIGAKLAAVMV
+56 LVGAKLASVMV
-67 PLVLKEIIDALDK
+67 PLVLKDIVDALDQP
-80 SRADLVLPLAL
+80 RPELILPLAF

-107 LRDVVFG
+107 LRDVIFG

-123 VSMAVFE
+123 VSMAVFD

-180 AAILFVKLDWIFGLI
+180 AGILFVKLDWVFGLI

-204 GFTVTITDW
+204 GFTVAITDW

-249 YEAARYDTSLAE
+249 FEATRYDKSLQQ
-261 WERVALQSQRSLGL
+261 WENAALQSQRSLGF
-275 LNAAQAGTIAV
+275 LNAAQAGTIAI

-292 LRAANGVVEGTLTL
+292 LRAANGVVEGKLTL

-333 KQSMTD
+333 KQSLTD

-345 LLHRPKEIE
+345 LLNRPREVE
-354 DAPDA
+354 DAPGA
-359 RPLDVLGGEVTF
+359 RALEVPAGEVKF
-371 EHVSFAYNADRPIL
+371 EQVNFAYNADRPIL
-385 HDVSFTVPAGKTVA
+385 HEVSFTIPAGKTVA

-419 DVSLSPGSLPEGER
+419 DVG
-433 DEDSLREAHIIEG
+433 AG
-446 SIRIDGQDIRHVRQD
+446 SIRIDGQDIRQVTQD

-475 LFNDSIYYNI
+475 LFNDSIEYNI
-485 AYGRPDATRDEVIAA
+485 AYGRPDATHDEVIAA
-500 ARAAHILDFIVSLPQ
+500 ARAAHILSFIESLPQ
-515 GWDTV
+515 G
-520 VGERGLKLSGGEKQ
+520 
-534 RVAIAR
+534 
-540 TLLKNPAILI
+540 
-550 LDEATSALD
+550 
-559 TKTEKAIQAELLEI
+559 
-573 ARSRTSLI
+573 
-581 IAHRL
+581 
-586 STVVE
+586 
-591 ADEILVM
+591 
-598 DAGRIVERG
+598 
-607 RHPELLAKEGVYAH
+607 
-621 MWALQQ
+621 
-627 QAEEE
+627 
-632 NA
+632 